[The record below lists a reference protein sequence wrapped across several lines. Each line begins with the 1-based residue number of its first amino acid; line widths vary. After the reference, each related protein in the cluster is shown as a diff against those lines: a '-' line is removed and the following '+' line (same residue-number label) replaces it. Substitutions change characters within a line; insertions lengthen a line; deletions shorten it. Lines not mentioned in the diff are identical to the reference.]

1 MVSHWDRDAPPV
13 QAELELSHRLRGD
26 GAVSE
31 NFGSRQE
38 AAEHIRRADVKWT
51 EAVRTF
57 YPYTERLR
65 RLADAAE
72 TQRKAFMFAEICD
85 VKWKP
90 RENTQNMRLAEELEP
105 SHRVGPPNLW
115 ATFDQALEHFG
126 TALGGDSI
134 MAIAQAFGEIA
145 QATTQIADAIDAD
158 VATTATG

>member
-1 MVSHWDRDAPPV
+1 M
-13 QAELELSHRLRGD
+13 
-26 GAVSE
+26 SE

-57 YPYTERLR
+57 YSYPERLR

-90 RENTQNMRLAEELEP
+90 RENTQNMRLADELEP
-105 SHRVGPPNLW
+105 GHRLGPANLW
-115 ATFDQALEHFG
+115 STFDQALEHFG
-126 TALGGDSI
+126 TALAGDSI

-145 QATTQIADAIDAD
+145 QTATQIADAIDA
-158 VATTATG
+158 AAAAATG

>member
-1 MVSHWDRDAPPV
+1 M
-13 QAELELSHRLRGD
+13 
-26 GAVSE
+26 SE
-31 NFGSRQE
+31 GFGTRKE

-57 YPYTERLR
+57 YSYPERLR

-90 RENTQNMRLAEELEP
+90 RENTQNMRLGEELEP
-105 SHRVGPPNLW
+105 GHRIGPANLW
-115 ATFDQALEHFG
+115 ATFDQALDHFG
-126 TALGGDSI
+126 TALAGDSI

-145 QATTQIADAIDAD
+145 DASIQIADTIEADA
-158 VATTATG
+158 AAAAAG